1 MSIKEAVQPLLDRY
15 WRSLPGNFRGAIWV
29 LLSAFSFILLQTLT
43 KLLGGKFDS
52 IQIAFFRAV
61 FGGIVVLPFI
71 YSRGLSAFQTK
82 NLPYHVGRA
91 VFGAMAI
98 FLMVFA
104 VIHMPLAD
112 ATVLGFTRALFL
124 IVLAVIFL
132 GERIRWRRWTA
143 TLVGFGGVA
152 LMLRPGDE
160 TFQLAALAAVGA
172 SVCFAS
178 AHVCIKKCTT
188 QKDHPLTVQSYYW
201 LMATSLTLLPALWF
215 WTSPNLNEW
224 GLLIVMGVVSGIA
237 QIFTAYSLS
246 AGEATF
252 VAPFDFTRL
261 IWAAFFGIVFFG
273 EILGLYTILGAAVI
287 VGSNVYIAHR
297 QNVENKAKAAA
308 EA

>member
-29 LLSAFSFILLQTLT
+29 LLSAISFITLQALT

-52 IQIAFFRAV
+52 IQLAFFRASL
-61 FGGIVVLPFI
+61 GGLAVLPFI
-71 YSRGLSAFQTK
+71 FQRRLSAFQTE
-82 NLPYHVGRA
+82 NLRFHIGRGL
-91 VFGAMAI
+91 FGAMAV

-112 ATVLGFTRALFL
+112 ATAIGFTRTLFL

-132 GERIRWRRWTA
+132 GERVRWRRWTA
-143 TLVGFGGVA
+143 TVVGFSGVL

-160 TFQLAALAAVGA
+160 TFQLAAIAAMGA

-188 QKDHPLTVQSYYW
+188 KKDHPLTVQSYYW
-201 LMATSLTLLPALWF
+201 LIATAVTFLPALWF
-215 WTSPNLNEW
+215 WVTPSWSEFF
-224 GLLIVMGVVSGIA
+224 LLVLTGVVSGVA
-237 QIFTAYSLS
+237 QIFTAYSLN

-261 IWAAFFGIVFFG
+261 IWAALFGIIFFG
-273 EILGLYTILGAAVI
+273 EGIALFTIAGAGI
-287 VGSNVYIAHR
+287 IIGSNIYIAHR

-308 EA
+308 NA